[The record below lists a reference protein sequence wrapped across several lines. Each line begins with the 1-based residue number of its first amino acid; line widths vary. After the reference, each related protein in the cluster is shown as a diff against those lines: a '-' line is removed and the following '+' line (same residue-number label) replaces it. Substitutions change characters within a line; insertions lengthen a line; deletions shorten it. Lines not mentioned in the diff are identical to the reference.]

1 MADFSSFGAGAG
13 AGAAAAAAAGVSTA
27 FASSLRTAPL
37 RTMAAP
43 LSKRKRLDDSDSD
56 SDASRKSVEGEV
68 VCPPQMEATDF
79 DALAKLAL
87 RFKDDPNLRLLPMPP
102 AAYDALK
109 IPRPQAASLMDAAI
123 NCLTR
128 TSTHAY
134 SSSEIEVRDLSKTH
148 TEADF
153 PKFYE
158 GPSHPH
164 MLPEG
169 GVRVEVK
176 EAAAASGGAGA
187 GAGSRAMAID
197 E

>member
-1 MADFSSFGAGAG
+1 
-13 AGAAAAAAAGVSTA
+13 
-27 FASSLRTAPL
+27 
-37 RTMAAP
+37 MAAP
-43 LSKRKRLDDSDSD
+43 LSKRKRVDDSDSD

-68 VCPPQMEATDF
+68 VCPPQMESTDF

-109 IPRPQAASLMDAAI
+109 IPRPQAASLMDTAI
-123 NCLTR
+123 ACLTR

-134 SSSEIEVRDLSKTH
+134 STTEIEVRDLSKTH

-164 MLPEG
+164 MLPDG
-169 GVRVEVK
+169 GIRVESKAAVC
-176 EAAAASGGAGA
+176 EAAAGGGGAGA
-187 GAGSRAMAID
+187 GAGSRLMAID